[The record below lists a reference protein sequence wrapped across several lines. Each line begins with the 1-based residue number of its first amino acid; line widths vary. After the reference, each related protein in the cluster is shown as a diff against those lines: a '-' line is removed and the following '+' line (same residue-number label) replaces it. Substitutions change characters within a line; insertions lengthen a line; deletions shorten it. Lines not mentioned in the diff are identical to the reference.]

1 MNGINYPDP
10 VPVGY
15 CAMCEE
21 PIYWGDYIFETKDGE
36 YLHAEGTYRD
46 YRERGTN
53 EVLRLTCAEAWVIE
67 TGGTEEL
74 MKAAA
79 LEVKRWE

>member
-1 MNGINYPDP
+1 MRNENYIDP
-10 VPVGY
+10 TPIAY
-15 CAMCEE
+15 CAMCGD
-21 PIYWGDYIFETKDGE
+21 PIYWGDHIFETKYGE

-53 EVLRLTCAEAWVIE
+53 EVLRLTCAETWAIE

-74 MKAAA
+74 TKAAA

>member
-1 MNGINYPDP
+1 MRNENYIDP
-10 VPVGY
+10 TPIAY
-15 CAMCEE
+15 CTMCGD
-21 PIYWGDYIFETKDGE
+21 PIYWGDHIFETKYGE

-53 EVLRLTCAEAWVIE
+53 EVLRLTCAEVWVIE

-74 MKAAA
+74 TKAAA

>member
-1 MNGINYPDP
+1 MRNENYIDP
-10 VPVGY
+10 TPIAY
-15 CAMCEE
+15 CAMCGD
-21 PIYWGDYIFETKDGE
+21 PIYWGDHIFETKYGE
-36 YLHAEGTYRD
+36 YLHAEDTYRE
-46 YRERGTN
+46 YRECGTN

-74 MKAAA
+74 TKAAA

>member
-1 MNGINYPDP
+1 MRNENYIDP
-10 VPVGY
+10 IPIAY
-15 CAMCEE
+15 CAMCGD
-21 PIYWGDYIFETKDGE
+21 PIYWGDHIFETKDGE

-46 YRERGTN
+46 YRERWTN

-74 MKAAA
+74 TKVAA

>member
-1 MNGINYPDP
+1 MRNENYIDP
-10 VPVGY
+10 TPIAY
-15 CAMCEE
+15 CAMCGD
-21 PIYWGDYIFETKDGE
+21 PIYWGDHIFETKYGE

-67 TGGTEEL
+67 TGGAEGL
-74 MKAAA
+74 SKAAGA
-79 LEVKRWE
+79 GGKERG